1 MRIHLSIQ
9 GDGHKATVTK
19 SDRRDI
25 SFYWSFKSIPAEKSS
40 RRIAYTA
47 FLYFFAN
54 FVSQFSHHF
63 ASLNF
68 SASSSQRLC
77 HFVNSITLM

>member
-1 MRIHLSIQ
+1 MRKHLSIK
-9 GDGHKATVTK
+9 GDGHQSEAAK

-47 FLYFFAN
+47 FRYFFAN

-63 ASLNF
+63 VTF
-68 SASSSQRLC
+68 G
-77 HFVNSITLM
+77 